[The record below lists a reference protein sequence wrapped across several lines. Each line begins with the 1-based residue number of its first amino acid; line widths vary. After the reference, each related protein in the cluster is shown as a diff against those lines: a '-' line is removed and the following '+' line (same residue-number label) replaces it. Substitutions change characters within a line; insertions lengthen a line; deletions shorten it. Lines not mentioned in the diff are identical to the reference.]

1 MSVGFLMMS
10 ALLTVWDNKVY
21 DGAFSESTAE
31 SPVPVVPLAV
41 IVVPNKS
48 LETSIRPSRTI
59 TPSFGVSTSHPV
71 AFFTSVTDPSFN
83 GIVTLSCSAVG
94 VTFKLPFCHCEIVGA
109 VGCTLKVTSLSI
121 LSGA

>member
-1 MSVGFLMMS
+1 MIS

-31 SPVPVVPLAV
+31 SPVPFVPLAV

-48 LETSIRPSRTI
+48 LGISTESPRTI

-71 AFFTSVTDPSFN
+71 AFFTSVTEPSFN
-83 GIVTLSCSAVG
+83 GIVTLSWSVVG
-94 VTFKLPFCHCEIVGA
+94 VTFKLPFCHCETVGA
-109 VGCTLKVTSLSI
+109 VGWTLKVTSLSI